1 MNKHLLSALV
11 GSISL
16 TLGAASYASDHGKT
30 ITMNDLKTGESIG
43 TIIVSNYDDDGVVFT
58 PNLTGLTPGIHG
70 FHIHENGDCSS
81 AMKDGKKVLGGA
93 AGGHFD
99 PENTGKH
106 SVPWSEKGHEGDL
119 PTLYADKSGNAS
131 HPIFAPE
138 LALSDVEGLAMM
150 IHAGGDNYSDTPNP
164 LGGGGD
170 RVACG
175 VIAK

>member
-16 TLGAASYASDHGKT
+16 ALSAASYANHHEKT
-30 ITMNDLKTGESIG
+30 VTMNKLQSGESIG
-43 TIIVSNYDDDGVVFT
+43 SIVVSDYDDDGVVFT
-58 PNLTGLTPGIHG
+58 PNLKGLTPGLHG
-70 FHIHENGDCSS
+70 FHVHENGDCSP
-81 AMKDGKKVLGGA
+81 AMKDGKSVLGGA

-119 PTLYADKSGNAS
+119 PTLYVDENGQAT
-131 HPIFAPE
+131 HPVFAPE
-138 LALSDVEGLAMM
+138 LELDDIEGRAIM
-150 IHAGGDNYSDTPNP
+150 IHANGDNYSDSPKP
-164 LGGGGD
+164 LGGGGA

-175 VIAK
+175 VISK

>member
-16 TLGAASYASDHGKT
+16 ALSAASYADDHEKT
-30 ITMNDLKTGESIG
+30 VTMNDLKTGKSIG
-43 TIIVSNYDDDGVVFT
+43 TIVVGDYDDDGVVFS

-70 FHIHENGDCSS
+70 FHVHQNGDCSP
-81 AMKDGKKVLGGA
+81 AMKDGKNVLGGA

-119 PTLYADKSGNAS
+119 PTLFVDEDGKAT
-131 HPIFAPE
+131 HPVFAPE
-138 LALSDVEGLAMM
+138 LELEDIQGRAIM
-150 IHAGGDNYSDTPNP
+150 IHAGGDNYSDTPKP
-164 LGGGGD
+164 LGGGGE

-175 VIAK
+175 VISK